1 MNVKEVVALFEV
13 GLDLREGKKFY
24 DEKEKGVGGYFW
36 DSLIADIESLLI
48 YGGIHNKHSGFFRMF
63 AKRFPYAIY
72 YDVQD
77 DTVIVVAVLPMR
89 RDPAW
94 IEGKLSGRTSD

>member
-63 AKRFPYAIY
+63 AKRFPYAKVNNIPNFPLILAV
-72 YDVQD
+72 VQSY
-77 DTVIVVAVLPMR
+77 IA
-89 RDPAW
+89 
-94 IEGKLSGRTSD
+94 G